1 MDTKL
6 MADLIAIAHEALGDM
21 QDRIAKEAVTGSVA
35 VKKVPGPAVP
45 IKGSAESML
54 KVLEAFE
61 TTTKTNGMTRVQA
74 SIIAQSAGMNSRG
87 PAGYYSN
94 GLLEGDVKADSR
106 WITDLGKKRLA
117 KLRKG

>member
-1 MDTKL
+1 MNTKL
-6 MADLIAIAHEALGDM
+6 VADLIAIAHGALGDM
-21 QDRIAKEAVTGSVA
+21 QDRIAKEAVIGSA
-35 VKKVPGPAVP
+35 VDKKVSGPAVP

-61 TTTKTNGMTRVQA
+61 NTTKTNGKTRVEA

-87 PAGYYSN
+87 LAGYFSN